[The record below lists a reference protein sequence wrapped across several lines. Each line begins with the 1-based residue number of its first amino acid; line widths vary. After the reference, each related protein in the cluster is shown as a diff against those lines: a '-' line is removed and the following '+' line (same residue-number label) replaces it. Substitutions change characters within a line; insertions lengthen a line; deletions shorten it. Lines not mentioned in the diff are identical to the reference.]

1 MASFKSGKAVILM
14 YYVYQKHLSS
24 GHEEYIGVYDSAKE
38 AVHKIASCYRIDAQT
53 CQQDE
58 YYYFMKIH

>member
-1 MASFKSGKAVILM
+1 M
-14 YYVYQKHLSS
+14 YYVYQRHLSS
-24 GHEEYIGVYDSAKE
+24 GREQYVCAFDTAKE
-38 AVHKIASCYRIDAQT
+38 AVHKIAACYRIDAQT

>member
-1 MASFKSGKAVILM
+1 M

-24 GHEEYIGVYDSAKE
+24 GREQFIGVYDSAKE
-38 AVHKIASCYRIDAQT
+38 AVHKIAVCYRIDAQT